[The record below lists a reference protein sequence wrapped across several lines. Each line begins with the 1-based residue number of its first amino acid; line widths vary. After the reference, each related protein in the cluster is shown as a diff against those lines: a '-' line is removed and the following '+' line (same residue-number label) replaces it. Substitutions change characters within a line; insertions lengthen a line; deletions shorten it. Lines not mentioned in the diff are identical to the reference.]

1 VEHVIQLIGIQIRKN
16 MSESNTTLYTI
27 PIDDKYIIYS
37 PLLPLAFIGNKAM
50 VNIVNQ
56 KIKNP
61 GVKVYKNELID
72 AIEKT
77 GLFMPD
83 KKQVPACDCS
93 QPFKPTLCIL
103 MPTTACNLACT
114 YCYAAYEG
122 KKQVHLSWPVAKK
135 AIDIAFQNS
144 INPKNGKFS
153 LSFHGGGE
161 PTLPSDFFF
170 KAAGYARKLDP
181 QCPVSV
187 TTNAVWDK
195 VFRDK
200 ALEILSEISI
210 SFDGNEIT
218 QNRQRPDKQGN
229 ATFSRVI
236 ETIREIENRKIP
248 YGIRMTVTRESLPEL
263 PSNIEFL
270 CAHTECRSFQVEAV
284 YNQGRAEGSGLTIDD
299 INAFVDIYMDVYR
312 YAMKRGKNLY
322 YSAARPHLITSSF
335 CAATSN
341 ALIVTADG
349 ELTACYEVFDNSHVL
364 ADDFIIGKIDL
375 HDGIILYPGKRA
387 NLLAKINENRSSCKD
402 CFCYYHC
409 AGDCP
414 PKAFL
419 AHLTN
424 DQFRCSV
431 TRAITR
437 ELIIDRIAEYDGFWQ
452 GDVSGKQ
459 PVTAQRCGTPNKL

>member
-1 VEHVIQLIGIQIRKN
+1 
-16 MSESNTTLYTI
+16 MSESATTLYTI
-27 PIDDKYIIYS
+27 PVDDKYIIYA

-50 VNIVNQ
+50 VNLVNQ
-56 KIKNP
+56 KVKDP
-61 GVKVYKNELID
+61 GVKVFNSEIID
-72 AIEKT
+72 ALEKT

-83 KKQVPACDCS
+83 KKRLPACDCS

-103 MPTTACNLACT
+103 MPTTACNLSCT

-122 KKQVHLSWPVAKK
+122 KKHVFLSWPAAKK
-135 AIDIAFQNS
+135 AMDIAFQNS
-144 INPKNGKFS
+144 VNPKNGRFS

-161 PTLPSDFFF
+161 PTLSKEFFF
-170 KAAGYARKLDP
+170 KAAEYARSLDP
-181 QCPVSV
+181 GCPVSV

-195 VFRDK
+195 EFRDR
-200 ALEILSEISI
+200 ALKIISEISI

-218 QNRQRPDKQGN
+218 QNRQRPDAQGN
-229 ATFSRVI
+229 ATFSRVM
-236 ETIREIENRKIP
+236 ETIREIEKQKIP

-263 PSNIEFL
+263 RSNIEFM
-270 CAHTECRSFQVEAV
+270 CSHTECRSFQVEAV
-284 YNQGRAEGSGLTIDD
+284 YNQGRAEGAGLTIDD
-299 INAFVDIYMDVYR
+299 IDSFVDIYMDVHR
-312 YAMKRGKNLY
+312 FAMEHGRNLH
-322 YSAARPHLITSSF
+322 YSAARPHLITSTF

-349 ELTACYEVFDNSHVL
+349 ELTACYEVFDHSHIL
-364 ADDFIIGKIDL
+364 ADDFIIGRIDP
-375 HDGIILYPGKRA
+375 HDGIVLYPEKRT
-387 NLLAKINENRSSCKD
+387 NLLSKINENRSNCKD

-419 AHLTN
+419 AHLNN

-437 ELIIDRIAEYDGFWQ
+437 ELIIDRIAENDGFWQ
-452 GDVSGKQ
+452 GDVSGKR
-459 PVTAQRCGTPNKL
+459 PVNARREEKQYIRCEK

>member
-1 VEHVIQLIGIQIRKN
+1 
-16 MSESNTTLYTI
+16 
-27 PIDDKYIIYS
+27 
-37 PLLPLAFIGNKAM
+37 
-50 VNIVNQ
+50 
-56 KIKNP
+56 
-61 GVKVYKNELID
+61 
-72 AIEKT
+72 
-77 GLFMPD
+77 
-83 KKQVPACDCS
+83 
-93 QPFKPTLCIL
+93 

-122 KKQVHLSWPVAKK
+122 KKHLFLSWPAAKK

-144 INPKNGKFS
+144 VNPKNGRFS

-161 PTLPSDFFF
+161 PTLPREFFF

-181 QCPVSV
+181 KCPVSV

-195 VFRDK
+195 EFRDR
-200 ALEILSEISI
+200 ALKIISEISI

-218 QNRQRPDKQGN
+218 QNRQRPDAQGN
-229 ATFSRVI
+229 ATFSRVM
-236 ETIREIENRKIP
+236 ETIREIEKQKIP

-263 PSNIEFL
+263 RSNIEFM
-270 CAHTECRSFQVEAV
+270 CSHTDCRSFQVEAV
-284 YNQGRAEGSGLTIDD
+284 YNQGRAEGAGLTIDD
-299 INAFVDIYMDVYR
+299 VDSFVDLYMDVHR
-312 YAMKRGKNLY
+312 FAMEHGRNLH
-322 YSAARPHLITSSF
+322 YSAARPHLITSTF

-349 ELTACYEVFDNSHVL
+349 ELTACYEVFDHSHLL
-364 ADDFIIGKIDL
+364 ADDFIIGRIDP
-375 HDGIILYPGKRA
+375 HEGIVLYPEKRT
-387 NLLAKINENRSSCKD
+387 NLLSKINENRSNCKD

-419 AHLTN
+419 AHLNN

-437 ELIIDRIAEYDGFWQ
+437 ELIIDRIAENEGFWQ
-452 GDVSGKQ
+452 GDVSVKRPVNARREEKQ
-459 PVTAQRCGTPNKL
+459 YIRCEK

>member
-1 VEHVIQLIGIQIRKN
+1 MN
-16 MSESNTTLYTI
+16 ESKTTLYTI
-27 PIDDKYIIYS
+27 PVDDKYIIYA

-50 VNIVNQ
+50 VNLVTQ
-56 KIKNP
+56 KLKDPNAILYNS
-61 GVKVYKNELID
+61 ELID

-83 KKQVPACDCS
+83 KKKLPVCDCN
-93 QPFKPTLCIL
+93 QPFNPTLCIL

-122 KKQVHLSWPVAKK
+122 KKQVLLSWTIAKK

-144 INPKNGKFS
+144 VNPKNGRFS

-161 PTLPSDFFF
+161 PTLPREFFF

-181 QCPVSV
+181 GCPVSV

-195 VFRDK
+195 EFRER
-200 ALEILSEISI
+200 ALKILSEISI

-218 QNRQRPDKQGN
+218 QNRQRPDIHGN
-229 ATFSRVI
+229 ATFSRVM
-236 ETIREIENRKIP
+236 ETIREIEKRRIP
-248 YGIRMTVTRESLPEL
+248 YGIRMTVTKESLPEL
-263 PSNIEFL
+263 KSNIEFM
-270 CAHTECRSFQVEAV
+270 CSQTECRSFQVEAV
-284 YNQGRAEGSGLTIDD
+284 YNQGRAAGSGLSIDD
-299 INAFVDIYMDVYR
+299 VDSFVDIYMDTVK
-312 YAMKRGKNLY
+312 YAAEHGRNLH
-322 YSAARPHLITSSF
+322 YSAARPHLITSTF

-349 ELTACYEVFDNSHVL
+349 ELTACYEVFDHSHLL
-364 ADDFIIGKIDL
+364 ADDFIIGRMDSD
-375 HDGIILYPGKRA
+375 DGIILYPGKRTS
-387 NLLAKINENRSSCKD
+387 LLSKINENRSNCKD

-414 PKAFL
+414 PKSFL
-419 AHLTN
+419 AHLNN

-437 ELIIDRIAEYDGFWQ
+437 ELIIDRIAENDGFWL
-452 GDVSGKQ
+452 GDRRGNQYAGARREENQSI
-459 PVTAQRCGTPNKL
+459 RCEK